1 MAEDDRAR
9 PVERVVR
16 SVETLEGEG
25 FRVHRPFPSRS
36 LIQID
41 PFLLLDEIGPAT
53 LAPGEATG
61 AADHPHRGFETV
73 TYVLE
78 GSIEHLDSSGRGGRI
93 GPGDVQWMTA
103 GRGVVHS
110 EKPGR
115 DLVES
120 GGRLHGVQLWV
131 NLPAAHKN
139 VDPGYQAIESSE
151 IPEWTSD
158 DRSASARVIAGDVL
172 DAEPRV
178 RTRTPIVVLHVRLTE
193 AGAISLPLD
202 PAWSAF
208 VYALEGAVRS
218 DGGGPPVPARS
229 MGVLGRPGG
238 CVVLRADGGP
248 SAFLLIAGAP
258 LGEPVA
264 RFGPFVLNTREEL
277 MDAVREFQE
286 RGFA

>member
-1 MAEDDRAR
+1 MDSAR

-16 SVETLEGEG
+16 SAETFEGEG

-41 PFLLLDEIGPAT
+41 PFLLLDEIGPVT

-103 GRGVVHS
+103 GRGLIHS
-110 EKPGR
+110 EMPGSE
-115 DLVES
+115 LVEH

-131 NLPAAHKN
+131 NLTAAQKSIDPA
-139 VDPGYQAIESSE
+139 YQAIASSE
-151 IPEWTSD
+151 ISEWVSD
-158 DRSASARVIAGDVL
+158 DGSCAVRLLAGEALGARARVQ
-172 DAEPRV
+172 
-178 RTRTPIVVLHVRLTE
+178 TRTPILYLHVRLQRGGE
-193 AGAISLPLD
+193 ISLPLE
-202 PAWSAF
+202 PSWNAF
-208 VYALEGAVRS
+208 VYSIGGSVRS
-218 DGGGPPVPARS
+218 ESEGPPVPARS
-229 MGVLGRPGG
+229 MGILGRGG
-238 CVVLRADGGP
+238 SRVSLRPDGDA
-248 SAFLLIAGAP
+248 SEFLLVAGAP

-264 RFGPFVLNTREEL
+264 RFGPFVMNTREEL
-277 MDAVREFQE
+277 MEAVREFQE
-286 RGFA
+286 HGFA